1 MQLATAGAFF
11 VKGMISVL
19 LPAHKGEDVFTSAR
33 VAFDGD
39 LVSDRCAFGDS
50 TTHIFHFSIFIMK

>member
-1 MQLATAGAFF
+1 
-11 VKGMISVL
+11 MISVL

-50 TTHIFHFSIFIMK
+50 TTYIFYFSNFIVK

>member
-1 MQLATAGAFF
+1 
-11 VKGMISVL
+11 MISVL
-19 LPAHKGEDVFTSAR
+19 LPAHKREDVFTSAR

-39 LVSDRCAFGDS
+39 LVSNRYAFGDS

>member
-50 TTHIFHFSIFIMK
+50 IIPIFHFSIFIMK